1 MRKQLGSL
9 LEGYGLFRYRTRER
23 GIKKIHIQESH
34 EKINRYNQQLHA
46 VRLRRIELE
55 NLLKDV
61 VYDEDQYMTLQ
72 KEISA
77 KQFREREL
85 VAELGALDNHISDLE
100 KRYAS
105 LLEIRKELTVLEER
119 VQNLQLLKGLFR
131 GNDFVKFV
139 SSIYLQN
146 LCNAANERFFRMTRQ
161 RLKLEY
167 A

>member
-1 MRKQLGSL
+1 M
-9 LEGYGLFRYRTRER
+9 
-23 GIKKIHIQESH
+23 
-34 EKINRYNQQLHA
+34 
-46 VRLRRIELE
+46 
-55 NLLKDV
+55 
-61 VYDEDQYMTLQ
+61 
-72 KEISA
+72 
-77 KQFREREL
+77 

-119 VQNLQLLKGLFR
+119 LQNLQLLKGLFR

-161 RLKLEY
+161 RLKLELSEDNDFLVRDFMNEGRTRS
-167 A
+167 ARTLSGGQIFQASLSFSFGFDGKHPASVGVQAELFLFRRGVRFPRQRVVVCRLRHPESFTG

>member
-1 MRKQLGSL
+1 M
-9 LEGYGLFRYRTRER
+9 
-23 GIKKIHIQESH
+23 
-34 EKINRYNQQLHA
+34 
-46 VRLRRIELE
+46 E
-55 NLLKDV
+55 NLLKGV

-85 VAELGALDNHISDLE
+85 VAESGALDNHISDLE

-119 VQNLQLLKGLFR
+119 LQNLQLLKGLFR

-146 LCNAANERFFRMTRQ
+146 LCDAANERFFRMTRQ
-161 RLKLEY
+161 RLKLELSEDNDFLVRDLMNEGGPG
-167 A
+167 ARELFPAGKSFRLPSLWLWL